1 MSGFLSLSL
10 CTDLESETGD
20 DNKVGSDDEVASV
33 HEDEQSKNTNDK
45 STEGCSEIAKRK
57 LELGKEECKPYV
69 KKSKV
74 SEKERKTKLE
84 KSIAILSDSFKDAA
98 DREMD
103 MLMKLEQMRH
113 KEVLEHEIRLKE
125 LDNERR
131 REERQHEL
139 MLLNLLNN
147 NRNPYPPQMMDFFK
161 GNNSGPSG
169 SESSYFEL

>member
-1 MSGFLSLSL
+1 M
-10 CTDLESETGD
+10 ESETGD
-20 DNKVGSDDEVASV
+20 DSKIGSDDEMASV
-33 HEDEQSKNTNDK
+33 HDEEQSKDTNDV
-45 STEGCSEIAKRK
+45 SVEGCSELAKRK
-57 LELGKEECKPYV
+57 LELEEEELKPHV

-74 SEKERKTKLE
+74 SKKERKTKLE
-84 KSIAILSDSFKDAA
+84 KSIAVLSDSFKDAA
-98 DREMD
+98 EREMD

-113 KEVLEHEIRLKE
+113 KEMLEHEIRLKE

-147 NRNPYPPQMMDFFK
+147 NRNPYPPQMMDFYK
-161 GNNSGPSG
+161 GKNSGPSG